1 MVKGALEVTQDV
13 LGAYEMGLT
22 GIVHV
27 ETHQLDHVGD
37 VRPGEGEVL
46 ESPDHATVG
55 SRVAYGG
62 LHVIGDL
69 GLSVDQR
76 GAGLAVVHASARMS
90 RAYCHW

>member
-1 MVKGALEVTQDV
+1 VKKQAMVKGALEVTQDV

-55 SRVAYGG
+55 SRVAYRACSRSCQRTDVSSVLSLVKEEVVRSL
-62 LHVIGDL
+62 LH
-69 GLSVDQR
+69 
-76 GAGLAVVHASARMS
+76 
-90 RAYCHW
+90 